1 MASAGLTLFQVPPT
15 DFWFEARRYVH
26 YRPVYQG
33 IEPITFHVPATDD
46 YMDIKEAKLL
56 IKVRLKNSATGY
68 KGIKVQTSREVS
80 DATTTNNTSIV
91 NNFAH
96 TLIKQCNVKFNGILM
111 TEQTN
116 LYHYLAY
123 FATLLNYSKEE
134 GDSKL
139 APQGWV
145 NGALNADA
153 QLSVAD
159 ANTDI
164 IKNTDVTSSY
174 AKLEELTKRTVVEN
188 HLFTFVMKPYVPV
201 MQVGGYL
208 IPGTSIEMELYL
220 NPNTVYLYGT
230 PNKGTLTA
238 KVFPTITQEDIE
250 VTLVI
255 PKITLNSS
263 VFNQLQSERNLTK
276 KNITYP
282 VVRTS
287 IRTFSIPSGNTM
299 WEQDDVFL
307 NKMPDRTLLAM
318 VHTDAYNGDF
328 TRYPFAFERFGAISV
343 RQTVNGEEHPYK
355 TLELSNESNNKDST
369 DYLGYERFLQASGAY
384 REKKIPMVQPGDWGE
399 GNTTTLFLFNN
410 VPSGYA
416 DDPSHRN
423 PQQSGN
429 VRYKINFA
437 SATSNNIT
445 VLVWSEYE
453 TLLEVNHEGA
463 IRYNV

>member
-263 VFNQLQSERNLTK
+263 VFNQLQSERNLPK
-276 KNITYP
+276 KNIAYP

-384 REKKIPMVQPGDWGE
+384 REKKIPMLQPGDWGE
-399 GNTTTLFLFNN
+399 GKTTTLFLFNN

>member
-1 MASAGLTLFQVPPT
+1 M
-15 DFWFEARRYVH
+15 H

-56 IKVRLKNSATGY
+56 IKVRLKHHSSGHT
-68 KGIKVQTSREVS
+68 GIKTQTTREIS
-80 DATTTNNTSIV
+80 DATTTNNTVIV
-91 NNFAH
+91 NN
-96 TLIKQCNVKFNGILM
+96 
-111 TEQTN
+111 
-116 LYHYLAY
+116 

-134 GDSKL
+134 GESKL

-153 QLSVAD
+153 QLRVA
-159 ANTDI
+159 AG
-164 IKNTDVTSSY
+164 NTDVTSSY
-174 AKLEELTKRTVVEN
+174 APLEALTKKTVTEN
-188 HLFTFVMKPYVPV
+188 HWFTFVMKPYVPV
-201 MQVGGYL
+201 MQVGGFL

-220 NPNTVYLYGT
+220 NPNTIYLYGT
-230 PNKGTLTA
+230 PNKGSLST
-238 KVFPTITQEDIE
+238 KVFPTITQDDIE

-255 PKITLNSS
+255 PKMTLNSS

-276 KNITYP
+276 KNIVYP

-343 RQTVNGEEHPYK
+343 RQTVNGEEYPYK
-355 TLELSNESNNKDST
+355 TLELSNESSNKDST

-384 REKKIPMVQPGDWGE
+384 RERKIPMVQPGDWGE
-399 GNTTTLFLFNN
+399 GKTTTLFLFNN
-410 VPSGYA
+410 VPSWYA

-453 TLLEVNHEGA
+453 TLLEVNYEGA

>member
-1 MASAGLTLFQVPPT
+1 MASAGLNFFHVPPT
-15 DFWFEARRYVH
+15 DFRFEARRYVH

-46 YMDIKEAKLL
+46 YMDIEEAKLI
-56 IKVRLKNSATGY
+56 IKVRLKNAKSGHT
-68 KGIKVQTSREVS
+68 GIKVQTSRLIS
-80 DATTTNNTSIV
+80 DGTTTNNTSLV

-96 TLIKQCNVKFNGILM
+96 TIIKQFNVKFNGILM

-123 FATLLNYSKEE
+123 FATLLNYSQEE
-134 GDSKL
+134 GESVL
-139 APQGWV
+139 VPQGWV

-153 QLSVAD
+153 QLSVDAAD
-159 ANTDI
+159 TDI
-164 IKNTDVTSSY
+164 IKASDVTSSY
-174 AKLEELTKRTVVEN
+174 AKLEALTKKTLIEN
-188 HLFTFVMKPYVPV
+188 QWFTFVMKPHIPV
-201 MQVGGYL
+201 MQVGGFL

-220 NPNTVYLYGT
+220 NPNTVYLYGS
-230 PNKGTLTA
+230 PNKGSLNT
-238 KVFPTITQEDIE
+238 KVFPTITQDDIE

-255 PKITLNSS
+255 PKMTLNAS
-263 VFNQLQSERNLTK
+263 VFNQLQSERQMAK

-287 IRTFSIPSGNTM
+287 IRTFSIPSGNTS

-307 NKMPDRTLLAM
+307 NKMPDRVILAM

-328 TRYPFAFERFGAISV
+328 TRYPFAFERFGATSV
-343 RQTVNGEEHPYK
+343 RQTVNGEEYPYK
-355 TLELSNESNNKDST
+355 TLELSNESSNKDST
-369 DYLGYERFLQASGAY
+369 DYLGYERFLQASGVY
-384 REKKIPMVQPGDWGE
+384 REKKLPMVQPGDWGV
-399 GNTTTLFLFNN
+399 GKTTTLFMFNN

-416 DDPSHRN
+416 DDPAHRN

-437 SATSNNIT
+437 SSTSNNIT

-453 TLLEVNHEGA
+453 TLLEINHEGA
-463 IRYNV
+463 LRYNL

>member
-56 IKVRLKNSATGY
+56 IKVRLKNAASGH
-68 KGIKVQTSREVS
+68 KGIKVQSTREIS

-134 GDSKL
+134 GENKL

-153 QLSVAD
+153 QLSVAVND
-159 ANTDI
+159 TDI

-174 AKLEELTKRTVVEN
+174 AQLEALTKRTVTEN
-188 HLFTFVMKPYVPV
+188 HWFTFVMKPYVPV

-220 NPNTVYLYGT
+220 NPNTIYLYGT
-230 PNKGTLTA
+230 PNKGSLST
-238 KVFPTITQEDIE
+238 KVFPTITQDDIK

-263 VFNQLQSERNLTK
+263 VFNQLQSERQLSK

-282 VVRTS
+282 MVRTS

-328 TRYPFAFERFGAISV
+328 TRYPYAFERFGATEV
-343 RQTVNGEEHPYK
+343 RQTVNGEEYPYK

-399 GNTTTLFLFNN
+399 GKTTTLFLFNN

-416 DDPSHRN
+416 DDPAHRN

>member
-1 MASAGLTLFQVPPT
+1 MASTGLTLFQVPPT
-15 DFWFEARRYVH
+15 DFRFEARRYVH

-56 IKVRLKNSATGY
+56 IKVRLKNAASGHT
-68 KGIKVQTSREVS
+68 GIKTQTTREVS
-80 DATTTNNTSIV
+80 DATTTNNTVIV

-153 QLSVAD
+153 ELSVA
-159 ANTDI
+159 AGNTDI

-174 AKLEELTKRTVVEN
+174 APLEELTKKTVTEN
-188 HLFTFVMKPYVPV
+188 HWFTFVMKPYVPV
-201 MQVGGYL
+201 MQEGGYL

-220 NPNTVYLYGT
+220 NPNTIYLYGT
-230 PNKGTLTA
+230 PNKGSLST
-238 KVFPTITQEDIE
+238 KVFPTITQDDIE

-307 NKMPDRTLLAM
+307 NKMPDRALLAM

-328 TRYPFAFERFGAISV
+328 SRYPYAFERFDAISV
-343 RQTVNGEEHPYK
+343 RQTVNGEEYPYK

-453 TLLEVNHEGA
+453 TLLEVNYEGA
-463 IRYNV
+463 IRYNI

>member
-1 MASAGLTLFQVPPT
+1 MASTGLNFFNVPPT
-15 DFWFEARRYVH
+15 DFRFEARRYVH

-33 IEPITFHVPATDD
+33 IKPITFHVPASDD
-46 YMDIKEAKLL
+46 YIDIKEAKLL
-56 IKVRLKNSATGY
+56 IKVRLKNATSGHT
-68 KGIKVQTSREVS
+68 GIKTQTTREVS
-80 DATTTNNTSIV
+80 DATTTNNTVIV
-91 NNFAH
+91 NNFGH
-96 TLIKQCNVKFNGILM
+96 TFKQCNVKFNGILM

-123 FATLLNYSKEE
+123 FATLLNYSKEGE
-134 GDSKL
+134 SKL

-153 QLSVAD
+153 QLTVAA

-174 AKLEELTKRTVVEN
+174 APLEELTKKTVVEN
-188 HLFTFVMKPYVPV
+188 HWFTFVIKPYVPV
-201 MQVGGYL
+201 MQVGGFL
-208 IPGTSIEMELYL
+208 IPGTSIEMELL
-220 NPNTVYLYGT
+220 MNPNTVYLYDT
-230 PNKGTLTA
+230 PNKGSLST
-238 KVFPTITQEDIE
+238 KVFPTITQEDIQ

-255 PKITLNSS
+255 PKMTLNSS
-263 VFNQLQSERNLTK
+263 VFNRLQSERSLTK

-287 IRTFSIPSGNTM
+287 IRTFSIPSGNTS
-299 WEQDDVFL
+299 WEQHNVFL
-307 NKMPDRTLLAM
+307 NKMSDRTMLAM

-343 RQTVNGEEHPYK
+343 RQTVNGEEYPYK
-355 TLELSNESNNKDST
+355 TLELSNEANNKDST
-369 DYLGYERFLQASGAY
+369 DYLGYECFLQASGAY
-384 REKKIPMVQPGDWGE
+384 REKKIPMLQPGDWGE
-399 GNTTTLFLFNN
+399 GKTTTLFLFNN

-453 TLLEVNHEGA
+453 TLLEVNYEGA